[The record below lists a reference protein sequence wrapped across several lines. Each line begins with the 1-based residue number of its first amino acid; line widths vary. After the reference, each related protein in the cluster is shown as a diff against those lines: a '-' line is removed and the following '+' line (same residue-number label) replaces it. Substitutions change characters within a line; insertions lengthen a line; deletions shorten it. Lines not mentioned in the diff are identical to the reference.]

1 MSEVGE
7 REAHTQRRVVAFF
20 RGAFGGSRTLYNANR
35 EVYGLLRYGVKV
47 RPDVG
52 EQTAT
57 IRLIDW
63 KNPGNNG
70 FAMRHQGSD
79 CGREVDR

>member
-7 REAHTQRRVVAFF
+7 REAHTQRRAVAFF
-20 RGAFGGSRTLYNANR
+20 RGALGGSRTLYNANR

-57 IRLIDW
+57 IRPIDW
-63 KNPGNNG
+63 KNPGNND
-70 FAMRHQGSD
+70 FAIRHQGSD